1 MRPIANTRWASVRL
15 GDVVHLQRKTV
26 EGSDVAAGAYYVGME
41 HLSSDGEVAGIRL
54 SRSEDI
60 ASTKFEFR
68 SGQILYGKLRPYLRK
83 VAVAD
88 RDGLCSTEILPM
100 QASAAA
106 DVRFLFH
113 LLRHPSVV
121 EMATARCGGANLPRI
136 SPATLLDFEVPLPP
150 LDEQRR
156 IADILDAADAL
167 RRKRREALR
176 LLDELQRATFL
187 EMFGDPVTN
196 PKGWPVARLGDVSRV
211 TTGNTPSRE
220 DSGNF
225 GDAIE
230 WLKSDNLGHLQPS
243 PTRASEGLSQSGAAL
258 GRTCPAGAVL
268 VCCIAGSRDSIGKVS
283 LLDRA
288 AAFNQQINGLE
299 AGPGLES
306 AFLYGLLRSGKAL
319 VQNQSTDGMKGI
331 VTKGRLEDVEI
342 PIPPRSQQSQFADA
356 FNRWA
361 AACLDAQRAAT
372 TTETLF
378 AALLD
383 RAFRGDL

>member
-1 MRPIANTRWASVRL
+1 MVKVNCVCTTPERWSGSDSSALEIRYVDIGGVDRLDRRIASASTLLAADAPSRAQWVL
-15 GDVVHLQRKTV
+15 NEGDVLVATV
-26 EGSDVAAGAYYVGME
+26 RPNLNAVCRIPPEFAGAIG
-41 HLSSDGEVAGIRL
+41 SNGFA
-54 SRSEDI
+54 
-60 ASTKFEFR
+60 A
-68 SGQILYGKLRPYLRK
+68 LRPNAALLDSWYLYFWTRSPSFIDML
-83 VAVAD
+83 VRRATGAAYPAVS
-88 RDGLCSTEILPM
+88 L
-100 QASAAA
+100 A
-106 DVRFLFH
+106 DVESLQ
-113 LLRHPSVV
+113 
-121 EMATARCGGANLPRI
+121 I
-136 SPATLLDFEVPLPP
+136 PLPP

-196 PKGWPVARLGDVSRV
+196 PKGWPVARIGNVCRV

-220 DSGNF
+220 VSGNF

-243 PTRASEGLSQSGAAL
+243 PTRATEGLSQLGAAA
-258 GRTCPAGAVL
+258 GRTCPAATVL
-268 VCCIAGSRDSIGKVS
+268 VCCIAGSRDSIGKTS
-283 LLDRA
+283 LLDRP

-299 AGPGLES
+299 AGPGLEP
-306 AFLYGLLRSGKAL
+306 AFLYGLLRTGKAL

-342 PIPPRSQQSQFADA
+342 PVPPLTQQEEFSSA
-356 FNRWA
+356 FRRWA
-361 AACLDAQRAAT
+361 ATCTDAQQALS

-383 RAFRGDL
+383 RAFRGEL